1 MRRLRVLLSAYAC
14 EPRKGSEPGVGWN
27 MAREV
32 ANHHD
37 VWVLTRANN
46 RSAIETEL
54 ARDPVSNLHF
64 VYFDLP
70 RWFRWWKREQR
81 GVQLYYYLWQ
91 VGAFYAARRTHRKVR
106 VDLVHHVTFVSY
118 WKPSLLAML
127 PVPFLWG
134 PVGGGDSAPKAFWA
148 DSGLRGS
155 FYEAIREGARWLG
168 EQDPFVRVA
177 ARRSVLA
184 LATTEETAG
193 RMRKLGARDVR
204 VFSQVGL
211 NEAEI
216 ERSGTYEGGKEG
228 IATFVSIGRL
238 LHWKGFHLGLRAFAR
253 ADLPDSEYWVVGDGP
268 ERKRLQALSEQLGVA
283 GRVTFCGQ
291 LSREETLSRLDRCD
305 VLIHP
310 SLHDSGGWVCLEA
323 MAAGHPVVCL
333 DLGGP
338 ATQVTQ
344 ETGIKVAAHNP
355 RQAVVDLAKAMKAL
369 AASQD
374 LMKRMGEAG
383 RERVAR
389 EFSWSRKAENMSVL
403 YDSVLG
409 EKTTS
414 HSRLH

>member
-1 MRRLRVLLSAYAC
+1 
-14 EPRKGSEPGVGWN
+14 
-27 MAREV
+27 
-32 ANHHD
+32 
-37 VWVLTRANN
+37 
-46 RSAIETEL
+46 
-54 ARDPVSNLHF
+54 LHF